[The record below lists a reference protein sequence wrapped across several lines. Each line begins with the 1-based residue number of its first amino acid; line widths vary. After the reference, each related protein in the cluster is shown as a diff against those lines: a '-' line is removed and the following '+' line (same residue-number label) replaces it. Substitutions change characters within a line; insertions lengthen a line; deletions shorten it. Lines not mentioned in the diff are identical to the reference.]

1 MFLPKS
7 DNNNS
12 YCETTRKK
20 KHIADKF
27 TFFHVI
33 AKSSK
38 LWIYGL
44 DRVSH
49 FFKVI
54 ENKQEIKPFEV
65 FSLSTDEIT
74 I

>member
-1 MFLPKS
+1 MKPQ
-7 DNNNS
+7 
-12 YCETTRKK
+12 EKK
-20 KHIADKF
+20 NIADKF
-27 TFFHVI
+27 TFFHVV
-33 AKSSK
+33 AESSK

-54 ENKQEIKPFEV
+54 ENKQEIKSFKV

>member
-12 YCETTRKK
+12 YCETKRKN
-20 KHIADKF
+20 IADKF
-27 TFFHVI
+27 TFFHVV
-33 AKSSK
+33 AESSK

-44 DRVSH
+44 NRVSH

-54 ENKQEIKPFEV
+54 EISKKSSPLRFFLYQQTK
-65 FSLSTDEIT
+65 
-74 I
+74 